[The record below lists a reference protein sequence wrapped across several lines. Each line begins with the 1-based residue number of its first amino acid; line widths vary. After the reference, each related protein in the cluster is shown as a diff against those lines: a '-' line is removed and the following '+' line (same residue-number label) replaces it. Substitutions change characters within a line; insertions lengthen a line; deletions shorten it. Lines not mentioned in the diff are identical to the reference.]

1 MSKETI
7 QIVFDGK
14 GGSEITVS
22 GVKGTGCK
30 DLTASLEEA
39 LGTVVSDEET
49 PEMHEREVEVNEYR
63 NRY

>member
-22 GVKGTGCK
+22 GVKGAGCK